1 MIQGEDIQIR
11 LTITDGTSPIQPS
24 TLNAYSVVVYYLA
37 SGTKTILA
45 TYKNT
50 NVGLFDIVVYDDA
63 LGKIDIILNRN
74 ITARFPEGEIYAE
87 VFIQESASSEFI
99 NALANSGVNQI
110 LLLSISRAANPT
122 VI

>member
-11 LTITDGTSPIQPS
+11 LTITDGTTPIQPS

-37 SGTKTILA
+37 SGRKTVLA
-45 TYKNT
+45 TFLNT

-87 VFIQESASSEFI
+87 VFIQETASSEFI
-99 NALANSGVNQI
+99 NALANSGVSQI
-110 LLLSISRAANPT
+110 LLFSISRAANPT